1 MSVEGGRFF
10 EGIDR
15 MVLIEEEEEEDRG
28 DSFLF
33 FFFNK
38 KMELK
43 RFQVVQEEKNT
54 CFFIESFRLL
64 ISDRESFER
73 QVFLFNS
80 FLKF

>member
-1 MSVEGGRFF
+1 MILFF
-10 EGIDR
+10 
-15 MVLIEEEEEEDRG
+15 
-28 DSFLF
+28 F

-73 QVFLFNS
+73 IFLFNS